1 MILGA
6 HVSVAGGLHNGP
18 RNGKSLGCESIQI
31 FTRNQRQ
38 WKVKLLET
46 NEIESFTFLDYHPWR
61 NSQQKKFF
69 RPF

>member
-31 FTRNQRQ
+31 NANGKSSH
-38 WKVKLLET
+38 WKQMKLRVSGMKWMCLISKLQPLT
-46 NEIESFTFLDYHPWR
+46 HRT
-61 NSQQKKFF
+61 
-69 RPF
+69 